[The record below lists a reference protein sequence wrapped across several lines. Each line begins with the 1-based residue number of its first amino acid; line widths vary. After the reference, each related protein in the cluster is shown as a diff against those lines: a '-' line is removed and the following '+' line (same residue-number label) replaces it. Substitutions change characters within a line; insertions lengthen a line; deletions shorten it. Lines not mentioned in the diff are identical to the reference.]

1 MGLLPGGVLYLRGW
15 GLFIGIYFSSNTVV
29 TPPSCCRVSEIQ
41 REAPREG
48 PNAYWGAPDGVGVS
62 MRTNMENTG
71 FPRVWDTIVW
81 TINPKE
87 DDMQFKLSAVAA
99 AVAEQCG
106 TVVSSAVN
114 AENSARDKWSKAG
127 KALYKAGA
135 RVEAL
140 TKGTKDEPNPAQ
152 DDSLIE
158 TVERMIID
166 ACTASFKPFKFDG
179 GSYTFGELINM
190 TREALREADDK
201 VLSQTRRSCQQQVG
215 SLFGLIRRYVDRVQN
230 PDKERGTKGKGK
242 GKAEPKAETTD
253 PIVIIQ
259 GYINQAT
266 KLVDVIDVDRFQN
279 AGLEM
284 IALMRKW
291 RK

>member
-1 MGLLPGGVLYLRGW
+1 
-15 GLFIGIYFSSNTVV
+15 
-29 TPPSCCRVSEIQ
+29 
-41 REAPREG
+41 
-48 PNAYWGAPDGVGVS
+48 
-62 MRTNMENTG
+62 
-71 FPRVWDTIVW
+71 
-81 TINPKE
+81 
-87 DDMQFKLSAVAA
+87 MQLKLSIVAA

-106 TVVSSAVN
+106 TVVSAAVN

-152 DDSLIE
+152 DDSLIG

-166 ACTASFKPFKFDG
+166 ALTACVKPMKFG
-179 GSYTFGELINM
+179 QESYTVGALLAL
-190 TREALREADDK
+190 TREELRDADDK
-201 VLSQTRRSCQQQVG
+201 VLSQTRRYWQQQVG
-215 SLFGLIRRYVDRVQN
+215 SLFGLVRRYVDRVQN
-230 PDKERGTKGKGK
+230 PDKERGVKGKGK
-242 GKAEPKAETTD
+242 GKETIVETTD

-259 GYINQAT
+259 GYVNAAT
-266 KLVDVIDVDRFQN
+266 KLVDVVDVDRFQN